1 MDVNHFINI
10 HPEKKEILLVPNG
23 ITNSERR
30 FYYDMGYYGI
40 SLKKNEENIKLRTIS
55 ESMEYVDFKQSNEY
69 KKIILV
75 KNPYWRLLMS
85 YLWVYVISSG
95 EHKDYEKDFK
105 SFVNRLVLNEKFEK
119 WDDAVR
125 HKIQPINLPHFDE
138 IIYLESIKDPNVKY
152 FEPIKTGGSN
162 YLWSIKNFSDFYD
175 RETAEIVYEKHKNY
189 FEVFNYDF
197 YSYLEFYDPIEKV
210 HSLHGKQSNI
220 FHV

>member
-10 HPEKKEILLVPNG
+10 HSERKEILLVPNG

-40 SLKKNEENIKLRTIS
+40 SLKKNEENVKLKTIS
-55 ESMEYVDFKQSNEY
+55 VSMEYSDFRQSDEY

-75 KNPYWRLLMS
+75 KNPYWRLLMT
-85 YLWVYVISSG
+85 YLWAYVTASG
-95 EHKDYEKDFK
+95 EHKDVEKDFK
-105 SFVNRLVLNEKFEK
+105 SFIKRLVLNENFEK
-119 WDDAVR
+119 WEDGVS
-125 HKIQPINLPHFDE
+125 HKIHPINLPYFDE

-152 FEPIKTGGSN
+152 FESVKTGGSN

-197 YSYLEFYDPIEKV
+197 YSYLDFYDPIEKV
-210 HSLHGKQSNI
+210 HALHGKQTNI
-220 FHV
+220 FHI